1 MPVQVITVEGVTFE
15 IDHLLNILAVVAVG
29 YWYDWLIFASSL
41 MLVVNQ
47 RRVLLLRLHHKLTL
61 IILMFLSC
69 FTLNCDKPASC
80 VVVRLRYKFI
90 LYDLMTYLIIID
102 RILGHQFAIADI
114 FIIIIKVV
122 LCFEILVVD
131 ILHLRLSDFLAIIRI
146 IFGHSDHPDRYDK
159 HDSKHDKQ
167 IDPHHKQIS
176 TRSLLI
182 NQHHS
187 ASQRYS
193 I

>member
-1 MPVQVITVEGVTFE
+1 
-15 IDHLLNILAVVAVG
+15 
-29 YWYDWLIFASSL
+29 
-41 MLVVNQ
+41 
-47 RRVLLLRLHHKLTL
+47 
-61 IILMFLSC
+61 
-69 FTLNCDKPASC
+69 
-80 VVVRLRYKFI
+80 
-90 LYDLMTYLIIID
+90 MTYLIKID
-102 RILGHQFAIADI
+102 RILWRQFAIADI

-131 ILHLRLSDFLAIIRI
+131 IFHLSLSDFLAIVRI

-167 IDPHHKQIS
+167 INPHHKQIS
-176 TRSLLI
+176 TGGLLI

-193 I
+193 V